1 MTKKRTGLLLTLHLL
16 ILASLGGCEAATK
29 GGGSL
34 DTRQP
39 RIIHMPSPQRPIAMI
54 GRGKPG
60 KYDLVFGGKDG
71 TSRTWLKTG
80 DSAVGV
86 GMSRNFRVAAVLY
99 RAASGN
105 GGRLT
110 FYDVDGNPV
119 GSADL
124 PLPRGHDAP
133 RVWVGERK
141 EAVVVVTVMS
151 PAAGLPAHALPQ
163 RWRPRPR
170 PDVTTYYAAA
180 DGTVSV
186 LESASGKLRYYPTDV
201 AFAKSPGFAIICPVD
216 PATQQGS
223 KRRWRLTRF
232 VEPGKIAWRKDIL
245 QFLPRFYTTKKGA
258 DLSLLIGR
266 PFVHFHPD
274 GTFKIEEPVF
284 DPVVWNKA
292 NPGYKERTGKSYE
305 QTCLPGA
312 VDELAKTA
320 SLTKQE
326 KAAAR
331 KILRTFIYDYLESFV
346 TGGGKAV
353 ERDQDRRL
361 AKVDK
366 SFREALSDEKFTKYL
381 KWRKRP
387 LSHNTN
393 AVQARLL
400 KTADWKVDVAKLVV
414 SVD

>member
-1 MTKKRTGLLLTLHLL
+1 MTRERTAVLLTLHLL
-16 ILASLGGCEAATK
+16 ILASLGGCEEATK
-29 GGGSL
+29 KSP
-34 DTRQP
+34 T
-39 RIIHMPSPQRPIAMI
+39 IHMPTPQRPIVMVY
-54 GRGKPG
+54 RGETG
-60 KYDLVFGGKDG
+60 KYDLIFGGKDG
-71 TSRTWLKTG
+71 KSRTWLKTG
-80 DSAVGV
+80 ESILSA

-124 PLPRGHDAP
+124 PLPRFHDAP
-133 RVWVGERK
+133 SVWVGERK
-141 EAVVVVTVMS
+141 EAVVVVRVFS
-151 PAAGLPAHALPQ
+151 RAAGLSSHALLQ
-163 RWRPRPR
+163 RGRHPP

-186 LESASGKLRYYPTDV
+186 LESVSGKLRYYPTDV

-223 KRRWRLTRF
+223 KRRWRLTRL
-232 VEPGKIAWRKDIL
+232 VAPGKIAWRKDIL
-245 QFLPRFYTTKKGA
+245 EFWPRFYTTRTGA

-284 DPVVWNKA
+284 DPVAWNKA
-292 NPGYKERTGKSYE
+292 NPGYKERTGRSYE

-331 KILRTFIYDYLESFV
+331 KILRTFIYDYLESYV

-353 ERDQDRRL
+353 ERDHGRYL
-361 AKVDK
+361 AKADK
-366 SFREALSDEKFTKYL
+366 SLRETLSDEKFTKYL
-381 KWRKRP
+381 EWRKRP
-387 LSHNTN
+387 PSQNTN
-393 AVQARLL
+393 VVQAMLL
-400 KTADWKVDVAKLVV
+400 KTTVWKVDVAKLVV
-414 SVD
+414 PVD